1 MHVQKTV
8 DHHGKTLAYG
18 EFDARETVH
27 VCPAGCRHPAGVRVT
42 RRAMALT
49 EMLIPRSTVGYDVL
63 VFVGL
68 QRFLHCRRREE
79 IRDTLLSEHG
89 LSLSTGAVSHLTR
102 RFLEYLHALHDART
116 EPLRAALA
124 ADGGWPLHIDATG
137 ENGRGTLLVAYAGWR
152 RWVLGAWKIPTEH
165 AEAILPRLRQVVH
178 RFGAPCAVVRDLG
191 PAMIAATAALVAELG
206 LTIPVLACHYHFL
219 RDIGRDLLDADYSEL
234 RELFRRGKA
243 RPKLRA
249 FAREL
254 GRTLG
259 SDIAVAR
266 EDLRAWQAGD
276 TEGHV
281 LPGGRAGIATVRALA
296 QWVLDYAADSSGE
309 DYPFDRPY
317 LDLYDRCCGVRLA
330 IDTFMTGTPDRAV
343 TKSLERLR
351 RVLDHVVC
359 ALPFEAV
366 TRRLRRRATI
376 FDELRDAV
384 RLMPTSSG
392 RHTATSSHRWPPER
406 QAAELCDIEAAID
419 RLTAS
424 LQERRPRR
432 GPAQDTRQA
441 IDLVLEHLERHGQSL
456 WGHVIPRPVEAG
468 GGIRLVERT
477 NNLLETFFRDMKHM
491 ERRRSGRK
499 VLTHDLECL
508 PAAAVLARNLAHPDY
523 VAILCGSLDRLAPSF
538 AALDEDRRRRTLAG
552 QQPTSQTTVLTHETA
567 TASLPAPD
575 RRLVRSEGM
584 HMRLLA
590 AACGPL
596 TQTMGGA

>member
-18 EFDARETVH
+18 ELDARETVH

-42 RRAMALT
+42 RRATALT
-49 EMLIPRSTVGYDVL
+49 EVLMPRSSVGYDVM

-68 QRFLHCRRREE
+68 QRFLHFRRRED
-79 IRDTLLSEHG
+79 IRETLLRAYG
-89 LSLSTGAVSHLTR
+89 MSLSTGEVSNLTR
-102 RFLEYLHALHDART
+102 RFLGYLHALHDART

-137 ENGRGTLLVAYAGWR
+137 EDGRGTLLVAYAGWR
-152 RWVLGAWKIPTEH
+152 RWALGAWKIPTEN
-165 AEAILPRLRQVVH
+165 AEAILPRLRQVVQ

-191 PAMIAATAALVAELG
+191 PAMIAAAAELVAELG
-206 LTIPVLACHYHFL
+206 LNIPVLACHYHFL
-219 RDIGRDLLDADYSEL
+219 RDIGRDLLDSDYSEL
-234 RELFRRGKA
+234 RELFRRVKA

-249 FAREL
+249 LAREL
-254 GRTLG
+254 GRKLG
-259 SDIAVAR
+259 GDIAVAR
-266 EDLRAWQAGD
+266 EDLRAWHACD

-281 LPGGRAGIATVRALA
+281 LPGGRAGSATVRAMA
-296 QWVLDYAADSSGE
+296 QWVLDYAADSRGE

-330 IDTFMTGTPDRAV
+330 IDTFMTGTTDHHV
-343 TKSLERLR
+343 KKSLERLR

-359 ALPFEAV
+359 ELPFEAV

-376 FDELRDAV
+376 FDELREAL

-392 RHTATSSHRWPPER
+392 RNTATSSHRWPPER

-419 RLTAS
+419 RLTAA

-432 GPAQDTRQA
+432 GPAQNTRQA

-477 NNLLETFFRDMKHM
+477 NNLLETFFRTMKHG

-499 VLTHDLECL
+499 ILTQDFECL
-508 PAAAVLARNLAHPDY
+508 PAAATLTCNLTRPDY
-523 VAILCGSLDRLAPSF
+523 VAILCGSLDRLAHAF
-538 AALDEDRRRRTLAG
+538 AEFDHDDRRRTLAG
-552 QQPTSQTTVLTHETA
+552 EQPAAPQPPTLLTHEMA
-567 TASLPAPD
+567 TASLPTAD
-575 RRLVRSEGM
+575 RRLVRSEAM
-584 HMRLLA
+584 DRRILA
-590 AACGPL
+590 AAC
-596 TQTMGGA
+596 TSAHA